1 MWKMRGLWKHKR
13 LLGSPS
19 RIQIKKKKIRV
30 IFLPNQT
37 AMCSLVLM
45 PPSSSPAGPYSGP
58 HSGPSL
64 WSSLLTSLLSSL
76 WSSLSSSLW
85 SSLLTSLSSSL
96 WFLTLVLTVVLGK
109 HPFPERGAVPVHLVT
124 SWNTCET
131 ASLCLAVCTQ
141 SFPVLCQRN
150 RFSRGRLTCAQTP
163 QKSAVS
169 GSSRDGGG
177 ACNCYMWWVRLWKAQ
192 SGLVF
197 EWVESFW
204 SCFKR
209 MSVGPDLLFCYM

>member
-109 HPFPERGAVPVHLVT
+109 HPSQRGER
-124 SWNTCET
+124 C
-131 ASLCLAVCTQ
+131 LCTWSQA
-141 SFPVLCQRN
+141 
-150 RFSRGRLTCAQTP
+150 GTP
-163 QKSAVS
+163 
-169 GSSRDGGG
+169 
-177 ACNCYMWWVRLWKAQ
+177 VRLRASAWQCVHNQ
-192 SGLVF
+192 SL
-197 EWVESFW
+197 
-204 SCFKR
+204 SCVRGTDFP
-209 MSVGPDLLFCYM
+209 GAG

>member
-1 MWKMRGLWKHKR
+1 MWKMRSLWKHKR

-19 RIQIKKKKIRV
+19 GIQIEKKKIRE

-64 WSSLLTSLLSSL
+64 WSSLLTSL
-76 WSSLSSSLW
+76 
-85 SSLLTSLSSSL
+85 SSSL
-96 WFLTLVLTVVLGK
+96 WFFTLVLTVVPGK

-124 SWNTCET
+124 SWNTHET
-131 ASLCLAVCTQ
+131 ASLRLAVCTQ
-141 SFPVLCQRN
+141 SLPVLCQRN

-163 QKSAVS
+163 RKSAVS
-169 GSSRDGGG
+169 GSSRDGSGP
-177 ACNCYMWWVRLWKAQ
+177 CNCYMWWVCL
-192 SGLVF
+192 
-197 EWVESFW
+197 
-204 SCFKR
+204 
-209 MSVGPDLLFCYM
+209 